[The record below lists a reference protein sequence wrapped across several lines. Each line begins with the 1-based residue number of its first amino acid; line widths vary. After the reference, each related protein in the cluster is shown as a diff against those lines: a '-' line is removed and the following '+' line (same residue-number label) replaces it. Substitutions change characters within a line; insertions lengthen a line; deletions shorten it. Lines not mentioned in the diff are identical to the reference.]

1 MILPLAYSWAIL
13 LTSVDKLYICTT
25 LSYWSY
31 LVYVYVIQYL
41 VIVYEKECLEAKPRC
56 ILFHILMTRY
66 CMINLAHTFFVECH
80 DSGADPGFRGAHLNK
95 LRRAEGGAKIVG
107 VFRVKNPP
115 LWLPIITNLGSLSQ
129 IRLNEHQLKSI
140 SFNYNILYEKYS
152 ITQDKESMG

>member
-1 MILPLAYSWAIL
+1 
-13 LTSVDKLYICTT
+13 
-25 LSYWSY
+25 
-31 LVYVYVIQYL
+31 
-41 VIVYEKECLEAKPRC
+41 
-56 ILFHILMTRY
+56 
-66 CMINLAHTFFVECH
+66 MINLAHTFVVECH

-129 IRLNEHQLKSI
+129 IRLNEYQLKSI